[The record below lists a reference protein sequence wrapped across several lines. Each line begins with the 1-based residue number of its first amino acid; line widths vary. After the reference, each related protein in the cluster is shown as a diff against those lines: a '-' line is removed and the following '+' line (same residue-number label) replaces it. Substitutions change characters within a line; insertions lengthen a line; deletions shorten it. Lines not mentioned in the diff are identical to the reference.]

1 MKPTVGA
8 VVIVGALLT
17 FGTMAAL
24 VGSCGR
30 EEARMEGKSRD
41 EVVAK
46 ARAVLRDK
54 LEDLQGQVDSTECV
68 CVIAIMA
75 DGQGEVKASVTMGG
89 VVKQPIRFGAA
100 LAASI
105 EQVKEGLRVMGPCD
119 CPDCRAARA
128 RAQIDTAVGETW
140 PMTGPRHGFAP
151 TSTPGSTKDN

>member
-8 VVIVGALLT
+8 VVVVGALLT
-17 FGTMAAL
+17 FGSMAAL

-30 EEARMEGKSRD
+30 ATEAKMEGKSRD
-41 EVVAK
+41 EVVAR
-46 ARAVLRDK
+46 ARAILRDK

-75 DGQGEVKASVTMGG
+75 DGEGKVNASVTMGG

-105 EQVKEGLRVMGPCD
+105 EQVKEGLRAMGPCD

-128 RAQIDTAVGETW
+128 MAHAHTILRDAARASA
-140 PMTGPRHGFAP
+140 
-151 TSTPGSTKDN
+151 PGSMKDN